1 MALAAAPAMG
11 QDRAVVTLRMH
22 KGAGEYSASLNVDGR
37 PCAARPMRG
46 SGLGEATGLAVVAA
60 SEQEVLDAVSW
71 MPGRILVLCGEA
83 ITPAA
88 VPVIINSAQ
97 LATFRGIVVI
107 TDDQVDLGHMG
118 DTRLPIPIVYVHRQ
132 ADQAWMR
139 RAVRITV
146 CVQTHGEH
154 TLDVRNARTE
164 RTRRTL
170 PTAVLGAPGTVRH

>member
-1 MALAAAPAMG
+1 
-11 QDRAVVTLRMH
+11 
-22 KGAGEYSASLNVDGR
+22 
-37 PCAARPMRG
+37 MRG
-46 SGLGEATGLAVVAA
+46 SGLGEATGLAVIAA
-60 SEQEVLDAVSW
+60 TEQEVLDAAGW

-118 DTRLPIPIVYVHRQ
+118 DTRLPIPFVYVHRQ

-139 RAVRITV
+139 RAVRVTV
-146 CVQTHGEH
+146 GVQMHGDH
-154 TLDVRNARTE
+154 TLDVRSVRAE
-164 RTRRTL
+164 RPRRTS
-170 PTAVLGAPGTVRH
+170 PAAVLGAPGTVRH

>member
-1 MALAAAPAMG
+1 M
-11 QDRAVVTLRMH
+11 VTLRMH
-22 KGAGEYSASLNVDGR
+22 KGAGEYSAYLSVDGR
-37 PCAARPMRG
+37 PCEARPMRG
-46 SGLGEATGLAVVAA
+46 SGLGEATGLAVIAA
-60 SEQEVLDAVSW
+60 TEQEVLDAAGW

-139 RAVRITV
+139 RAVRVTV
-146 CVQTHGEH
+146 GVQAVGDH
-154 TLDVRNARTE
+154 TLDVRSVRAE
-164 RTRRTL
+164 RPRRTSAA
-170 PTAVLGAPGTVRH
+170 AVLGVPGTVRH